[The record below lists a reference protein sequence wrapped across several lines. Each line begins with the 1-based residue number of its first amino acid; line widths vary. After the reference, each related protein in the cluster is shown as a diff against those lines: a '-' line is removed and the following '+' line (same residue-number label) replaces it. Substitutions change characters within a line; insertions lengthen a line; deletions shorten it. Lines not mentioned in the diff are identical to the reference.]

1 MEKILR
7 EQIKEGAFPFILHC
21 YSSGMQL
28 ARAGIEL
35 GGYISFSGILT
46 FKNALEIRE
55 IAKIVPHEHLL
66 VETDAPFLAPNPHR
80 GKTNE
85 PSFVCYTAAVLAET
99 IGLSIEEIAQIT
111 TRNAFRLFSKMK

>member
-35 GGYISFSGILT
+35 GGYISFQVFLLLKT
-46 FKNALEIRE
+46 
-55 IAKIVPHEHLL
+55 HLKS
-66 VETDAPFLAPNPHR
+66 V
-80 GKTNE
+80 K
-85 PSFVCYTAAVLAET
+85 
-99 IGLSIEEIAQIT
+99 
-111 TRNAFRLFSKMK
+111 